1 MLLPLCPDGSLLPM
15 TSRSSV
21 TALLRLAN
29 ATHGPTSVHE
39 LGEGTEPPDHDHLA
53 SADRLCAFLRAYSIP
68 IPPRVP
74 SVAQL
79 HTLRVVRSATRHLAE
94 GTASRWPSVAA
105 PLLDRYHFR
114 LTVDGRLLPTDTGWD
129 GFIAERLRELV
140 LLAADPRGLRLCQAE
155 TCRWLFLDDTRNQRR
170 RWCDMATC
178 GSRAKMRRYRAR
190 RGGSSASLPIPAP
203 PRARGQALPGSKE
216 RRG

>member
-1 MLLPLCPDGSLLPM
+1 M
-15 TSRSSV
+15 TSRSTV

-39 LGEGTEPPDHDHLA
+39 LGADVEPPDHDHLA
-53 SADRLCAFLRAYSIP
+53 SGDRLRRFLGAYQIP
-68 IPPRVP
+68 MPPGRP
-74 SVAQL
+74 AESQL
-79 HTLRVVRSATRHLAE
+79 GALRVVRSAIRGLAE
-94 GTASRWPSVAA
+94 GPSQNWRRSVG

-114 LTVDGRLLPTDTGWD
+114 LRLDGRLFPIDVGWD
-129 GFIAERLRELV
+129 GFIAERLRELA

-170 RWCDMATC
+170 RWCDMGTC

-190 RGGSSASLPIPAP
+190 TGGSSTSGLP
-203 PRARGQALPGSKE
+203 
-216 RRG
+216 RRGGEDHGSPHSMERGA